1 MIRETIAK
9 IEERLKNS
17 ATLNDQTRQELVSLL
32 GTLKKEVT
40 ELSKTDTEHAAR
52 IAGYAETSAE
62 EATRPE
68 PNPETLKSS
77 IDSLSTSVEGFE
89 TSHPGLVQIVN
100 RIATML
106 SNLGI

>member
-9 IEERLKNS
+9 IEERLQNS
-17 ATLNDQTRQELVSLL
+17 GTLSDQNRQELITLL
-32 GTLKKEVT
+32 GTLKNEVT
-40 ELSKTDTEHAAR
+40 ELSKTDTEHAYR
-52 IAGYAETSAE
+52 IAGYAETSAT
-62 EATRPE
+62 EAIRAE

-77 IDSLSTSVEGFE
+77 IDSLSSSVEGFE

-100 RIATML
+100 RIATTL

>member
-1 MIRETIAK
+1 MIHETIAK
-9 IEERLKNS
+9 IEERLRNS
-17 ATLNDQTRQELVSLL
+17 GTLNEQTRQELVNLL

-40 ELSKTDTEHAAR
+40 DLSKTDAEHANR
-52 IAGYAETSAE
+52 IAAFAETSAQ
-62 EATRPE
+62 EAIRPE
-68 PNPETLKSS
+68 PNPENLKTSL
-77 IDSLSTSVEGFE
+77 DSLSGSVEGFE